1 MDKWPKR
8 GFSLQLWNIYWFFL
22 PLVRHKCTCFGW
34 GTVFVGLDASI
45 HKVKG
50 LVCRGR
56 DFFAGTFIITFYQ
69 HILGWKQQNK
79 VKSRDFWRQTQSSP
93 VELVKDTKEDS
104 PSLDAEACFCLSQIF
119 HSFRSTCSVVMQ
131 RACRSFLQL
140 SQERQFVT
148 YQARILP
155 HSSIV
160 VNQHGM
166 ILEWYWI
173 HWESITVNTVIRMDQ
188 PILAWSRMA
197 SGMVA
202 PSASVSSLD
211 SLDGQKMVSC
221 QGHGVWQSKNCQYE
235 GQWKV
240 GLGGLGGLGGMV
252 RGCWWLVISKLENHL
267 ELNTHTYIYIL
278 YIYIY
283 IIMYIH
289 IYIYIDIY
297 IYTYIYIYIHRH
309 IHIHIHINIHI
320 RICIYIYIYTICN
333 IYTYIYIYIHG

>member
-8 GFSLQLWNIYWFFL
+8 GFSLQLWNIYWCFL

-34 GTVFVGLDASI
+34 GTVFVRLDASI

-56 DFFAGTFIITFYQ
+56 VFFAGTFIITFYQ

-160 VNQHGM
+160 VNQPWM
-166 ILEWYWI
+166 ILEWNWI
-173 HWESITVNTVIRMDQ
+173 HWESMWSGWINLYWHDQ
-188 PILAWSRMA
+188 GWQAAWWPPQHAAPWTDKKWCHAKDMEFGSLRIA
-197 SGMVA
+197 SMK
-202 PSASVSSLD
+202 D
-211 SLDGQKMVSC
+211 SGRLGL
-221 QGHGVWQSKNCQYE
+221 E
-235 GQWKV
+235 GLE
-240 GLGGLGGLGGMV
+240 GCMV
-252 RGCWWLVISKLENHL
+252 RGCWWLMISKLENHL
-267 ELNTHTYIYIL
+267 ELNTHT
-278 YIYIY
+278 
-283 IIMYIH
+283 H
-289 IYIYIDIY
+289 
-297 IYTYIYIYIHRH
+297 IYIHRH
-309 IHIHIHINIHI
+309 IYVYKYIYTDNIHI
-320 RICIYIYIYTICN
+320 CICV
-333 IYTYIYIYIHG
+333 YIHI